1 MKPHRIFAASL
12 LLLAISGVA
21 HAGDAAI
28 GIGEK
33 LTPPDLEGVFA
44 IPPDGAGLPAGQGSV
59 SQGEAVYASQCAA
72 CHGDKLQGVKALGAP
87 ALIGGRGTLTTKPL
101 KTVESYWPYATTLFD
116 YIHRA
121 MPFTAPQSLTPD
133 QVYAVTAYVL
143 RLNDIVPDGTVLDA
157 STLPKVRMP
166 NREGFTSVYQP
177 PR

>member
-1 MKPHRIFAASL
+1 VGAAAPDAPNYGFGRPATTGE
-12 LLLAISGVA
+12 LA
-21 HAGDAAI
+21 AADI
-28 GIGEK
+28 
-33 LTPPDLEGVFA
+33 DVR
-44 IPPDGAGLPAGQGSV
+44 PDGAGLPPGRGSV
-59 SQGEAVYASQCAA
+59 AEGEALYATACAA
-72 CHGDKLQGVKALGAP
+72 CHGEHGEKPVAGSPRLT
-87 ALIGGRGTLTTKPL
+87 GGRGTLATPGAVTT
-101 KTVESYWPYATTLFD
+101 VGSYWPYATTLFD